1 MKTVV
6 SVFSHLKLCILF
18 FVCVFFTEV
27 FSSWS
32 INVHFNLTHFTP
44 AWYFVSCV
52 SSIMTHMN
60 NVGSLTY
67 AQLVNILLLEAY
79 SFVCLANGG
88 INLCF
93 LNKCFCLIML
103 KNLSND
109 KLLL

>member
-18 FVCVFFTEV
+18 LCVFFTEM

-32 INVHFNLTHFTP
+32 INVHFNLTP

-88 INLCF
+88 INLSVFFEQIFF
-93 LNKCFCLIML
+93 LNYVFF
-103 KNLSND
+103 NLSND